1 MSLAEN
7 LKNLRIRK
15 QYSQAELAKLVGVSQ
30 QTISQV
36 ETNQISLNVETAVAI
51 AKKLDTT
58 AEQLVDGQTAEN
70 KNVQSTEHFET
81 QEVKKRWQY

>member
-1 MSLAEN
+1 MKGDRKLSLAEN

-15 QYSQAELAKLVGVSQ
+15 QFSQAELAKLVGVSQ

-36 ETNQISLNVETAVAI
+36 ETSQISLNVETAVAI

-58 AEQLVDGQTAEN
+58 AEQLVDGQTAERTDEN
-70 KNVQSTEHFET
+70 GTER
-81 QEVKKRWQY
+81 QK

>member
-7 LKNLRIRK
+7 LRNLRTAK
-15 QYSQAELAKLVGVSQ
+15 GYSQAELAKFVGVSQ

-36 ETNQISLNVETAVAI
+36 EMKQISLNVETAVAI

-58 AEQLVDGQTAEN
+58 AEQLVNGDTAER
-70 KNVQSTEHFET
+70 TDEE
-81 QEVKKRWQY
+81 

>member
-7 LKNLRIRK
+7 LRNLRIRK
-15 QYSQAELAKLVGVSQ
+15 QFSQAELAKLVGVSQ

-58 AEQLVDGQTAEN
+58 AEQLVDGQTAERTN
-70 KNVQSTEHFET
+70 ENERDCT
-81 QEVKKRWQY
+81 

>member
-1 MSLAEN
+1 MKGDRKLSLAEN

-15 QYSQAELAKLVGVSQ
+15 QFSQAELAKLVGVSQ

-36 ETNQISLNVETAVAI
+36 ETSQISLNVETAVAI

-58 AEQLVDGQTAEN
+58 AEQLVNGDTAER
-70 KNVQSTEHFET
+70 TDEE
-81 QEVKKRWQY
+81 

>member
-7 LKNLRIRK
+7 LRSLRTAK
-15 QYSQAELAKLVGVSQ
+15 GYSQAELAKFVGVSQ

-36 ETNQISLNVETAVAI
+36 EMKQISLNVETAVAI

-58 AEQLVDGQTAEN
+58 AEQLVNGDTAER
-70 KNVQSTEHFET
+70 TDEE
-81 QEVKKRWQY
+81 

>member
-7 LKNLRIRK
+7 LRSLRIQK
-15 QYSQAELAKLVGVSQ
+15 QYSQAELAKLVGISQ

-36 ETNQISLNVETAVAI
+36 EKSQISLNVETAVAI

-58 AEQLVDGQTAEN
+58 AEQLVDGQTEEN
-70 KNVQSTEHFET
+70 E
-81 QEVKKRWQY
+81 

>member
-15 QYSQAELAKLVGVSQ
+15 QFSQAELAKLVGVSQ

-36 ETNQISLNVETAVAI
+36 ETSQISLNVETAVAI

-58 AEQLVDGQTAEN
+58 AEQLVDGQTAER
-70 KNVQSTEHFET
+70 TDEE
-81 QEVKKRWQY
+81 

>member
-7 LKNLRIRK
+7 LRSLRTAK
-15 QYSQAELAKLVGVSQ
+15 GYSQAELAKFVGVSQ

-36 ETNQISLNVETAVAI
+36 EMKQISLNVETAVAI

-58 AEQLVDGQTAEN
+58 AEQLVDGQTAERTDEN
-70 KNVQSTEHFET
+70 E
-81 QEVKKRWQY
+81 

>member
-15 QYSQAELAKLVGVSQ
+15 QFSQAELAKLVGVSQ

-36 ETNQISLNVETAVAI
+36 ETSQISLNVETAVAI

-58 AEQLVDGQTAEN
+58 AEQLVDGQTAERTDEN
-70 KNVQSTEHFET
+70 GTER
-81 QEVKKRWQY
+81 QK

>member
-1 MSLAEN
+1 MKGDRKLSLAEN

-15 QYSQAELAKLVGVSQ
+15 QFSQAELAKLVGVSQ

-36 ETNQISLNVETAVAI
+36 ETSQISLNVETAVAI

-58 AEQLVDGQTAEN
+58 AEQLVDGQTKTAETTDE
-70 KNVQSTEHFET
+70 QTG
-81 QEVKKRWQY
+81 

>member
-7 LKNLRIRK
+7 LRNLRIRK
-15 QYSQAELAKLVGVSQ
+15 QFSQAELAKLVGVSQ

-36 ETNQISLNVETAVAI
+36 EMKQISLNVETAVAI

-58 AEQLVDGQTAEN
+58 AEQLVDGQTAERTN
-70 KNVQSTEHFET
+70 ENERDCT
-81 QEVKKRWQY
+81 

>member
-7 LKNLRIRK
+7 LRSLRTAK
-15 QYSQAELAKLVGVSQ
+15 GYSQAELAKFVGVSQ

-36 ETNQISLNVETAVAI
+36 EMKQISLNVETAVAI

-58 AEQLVDGQTAEN
+58 VEQLVDGQTE
-70 KNVQSTEHFET
+70 E
-81 QEVKKRWQY
+81 

>member
-7 LKNLRIRK
+7 LRSLRIQK
-15 QYSQAELAKLVGVSQ
+15 QYSQAELAKLVGISQ

-36 ETNQISLNVETAVAI
+36 EKSQISLNVETAVAI

-58 AEQLVDGQTAEN
+58 AEQLVDGQTTA
-70 KNVQSTEHFET
+70 
-81 QEVKKRWQY
+81 

>member
-1 MSLAEN
+1 MKGDRKLSLAEN

-15 QYSQAELAKLVGVSQ
+15 QFSQAELAKLVGVSQ

-36 ETNQISLNVETAVAI
+36 ETSQISLNVETAVAI

-58 AEQLVDGQTAEN
+58 AEQLVNGDTAERTDEN
-70 KNVQSTEHFET
+70 GTER
-81 QEVKKRWQY
+81 QK

>member
-58 AEQLVDGQTAEN
+58 AEQLVDGQTAERTDEN
-70 KNVQSTEHFET
+70 GTER
-81 QEVKKRWQY
+81 QK

>member
-1 MSLAEN
+1 MKGDRKLSLAEN

-15 QYSQAELAKLVGVSQ
+15 QFSQAELAKLVGVSQ

-36 ETNQISLNVETAVAI
+36 ETSQISLNVETAVAI

-58 AEQLVDGQTAEN
+58 AEQLVDGQTAER
-70 KNVQSTEHFET
+70 TDEE
-81 QEVKKRWQY
+81 